1 MSKNSKHV
9 YERSNYCNANNL
21 HNTSW
26 TSKVLKE
33 KKIMN
38 TIHDKR
44 KGISDP
50 LQSKGQWSSMVISS
64 NLSMGTVRNRQGT
77 TIADGLGLGGGITV
91 CTPSILLPSGLCNKR
106 SVHCS
111 RNDVIP
117 SELRLNS
124 GVHISQCNS
133 LRQRRSWCV
142 LKSNCSIH
150 LSISLM
156 RRQSDASWSFRKSSC
171 ICISKLLFQFDAV
184 HVEVFYAVAFH
195 C

>member
-9 YERSNYCNANNL
+9 LRTIKNYCNANDL

-64 NLSMGTVRNRQGT
+64 NSSMGTVRNRQGT

-91 CTPSILLPSGLCNKR
+91 CTPSILLPSELE
-106 SVHCS
+106 S
-111 RNDVIP
+111 R
-117 SELRLNS
+117 
-124 GVHISQCNS
+124 
-133 LRQRRSWCV
+133 
-142 LKSNCSIH
+142 
-150 LSISLM
+150 
-156 RRQSDASWSFRKSSC
+156 SSC
-171 ICISKLLFQFDAV
+171 WMVSICYLRRAFAAPRTRCPLFLGMGGISWLLNGCHSSAGP
-184 HVEVFYAVAFH
+184 HW
-195 C
+195 